1 MGKGKGGVKRY
12 ECICGNAEQASQYYR
27 QFSKFRSGKNLHE
40 IRDTVKTMIP
50 NLAGVD
56 RTLVAFVAG
65 HQIVPLDYEK
75 LRDAEK
81 YGLMDRIY
89 KKWSRALPYLNLWSQ
104 AGHMMTNIS
113 EVTALREQLTS
124 LQSRFLMQDQL
135 LQLLL
140 RDRIK
145 GADPTTAEQ
154 IREIQNR
161 IEAAAPK

>member
-1 MGKGKGGVKRY
+1 
-12 ECICGNAEQASQYYR
+12 
-27 QFSKFRSGKNLHE
+27 
-40 IRDTVKTMIP
+40 MIP

-65 HQIVPLDYEK
+65 HQIDPLDYEK

-81 YGLMDRIY
+81 YGLMDETY

-113 EVTALREQLTS
+113 EVTALREELTS
-124 LQSRFLMQDQL
+124 LQSKFLVQDQL

-145 GADPTTAEQ
+145 G
-154 IREIQNR
+154 
-161 IEAAAPK
+161 